1 MSENILK
8 FNSFIEDKDKSI
20 FEEDDDKNPRSDDPG
35 FQSQGHSLFFTEA
48 LNSLDSLFSIVLSV
62 EEDEG
67 NKQKEILKYS
77 NALKS
82 LTSKAD
88 GTLDGIKEV
97 WDSIQILA
105 SNMLP
110 SSMKKIEGS
119 EPILTLKKEID
130 DLKSKKDSG
139 SITDAEFK
147 ELLSNAKK
155 DAIEATKMDP
165 SIINLN
171 DYAQASKLFDQSIDK
186 FKSGAFKELERVK
199 EASEKDKDF
208 YLSQIS
214 DSIKGILGKERSVE
228 TTKGKAAKRRSE
240 EKEKY
245 SAEDKKGSGDI
256 QSLIKSKGGSA
267 ENDKPAETIKEKRLV
282 EDFGG
287 FLQSAGGFLTGVK
300 QGLKDTV
307 DKTVFGSNPKDEI
320 TANTLISAAESLKFS
335 VMAIATE
342 IDNVI
347 AFERNITDE
356 LGSGTSQRE
365 ASAKEDA
372 KSMSDFLREVFK
384 YVLPQNIKTE
394 IKSQPLSKIKKKIDT
409 YSKDLQIM
417 VRPGGQLDQFKN
429 RVMGK
434 KRESVIATGFLDAG
448 LKLQGEAKSVLAKIT
463 DRKYLLDRT
472 KEKEPGNLIGSAV
485 KALTGKKEEGPKETL
500 IKTKKPGDY
509 PAFPD
514 NPTSK
519 DKDRV
524 KEFQDRLQKMKYL
537 SGSFSG
543 GEYDQQ
549 TKDASGKAMLY
560 LSSITGKTYGN
571 AGDAFKSFQQDFSF
585 YSDNEDEIRKN
596 LGVK

>member
-1 MSENILK
+1 MPENILK
-8 FNSFIEDKDKSI
+8 FNSFANDTSMFIL
-20 FEEDDDKNPRSDDPG
+20 EENGDKNPRSDDSA
-35 FQSQGHSLFFTEA
+35 FSSQGHSLFFTEA

-82 LTSKAD
+82 LATKAD

-110 SSMKKIEGS
+110 SSKKKIEGS
-119 EPILTLKKEID
+119 GPIVTLRKEVD
-130 DLKSKKDSG
+130 DLKSKKDAG
-139 SITDAEFK
+139 DITEEEFK
-147 ELLSNAKK
+147 QLLSTAKK
-155 DAIEATKMDP
+155 DAIEASKMDP

-171 DYAQASKLFDQSIDK
+171 DYAQASKLFDQSISK

-199 EASEKDKDF
+199 EASEEDKDF

-214 DSIKGILGKERSVE
+214 DSIQGILRKERSVE

-240 EKEKY
+240 EKEKA
-245 SAEDKKGSGDI
+245 SAEDKKGSEDI
-256 QSLIKSKGGSA
+256 QSLIKSKDGSTG
-267 ENDKPAETIKEKRLV
+267 NNKPTETIKEKRLV

-300 QGLKDTV
+300 QGLKGAV

-347 AFERNITDE
+347 AFEKNLTNE

-365 ASAKEDA
+365 ISAKEDA
-372 KSMSDFLREVFK
+372 KAMSDFLREVFK
-384 YVLPQNIKTE
+384 YVLPENIKTE

-417 VRPGGQLDQFKN
+417 VRPGGQLDQFKD

-448 LKLQGEAKSVLAKIT
+448 LKLQGEAKGVLAKIT

-485 KALTGKKEEGPKETL
+485 KALTGKKEEGPKENL
-500 IKTKKPGDY
+500 IKTKKPKDY
-509 PAFPD
+509 QTFPD
-514 NPTSK
+514 NPTAK
-519 DKDRV
+519 DKDKI

-537 SGSFSG
+537 SGSFKG

-549 TKDASGKAMLY
+549 TKDASGRAMTY
-560 LSSITGKTYGN
+560 ISSITGKTYGN
-571 AGDAFKSFQQDFSF
+571 AGDAFKAFQQDFSF

-596 LGVK
+596 IGVK

>member
-1 MSENILK
+1 MPENILK
-8 FNSFIEDKDKSI
+8 FNSFTKGPSMFIL
-20 FEEDDDKNPRSDDPG
+20 EENGNKNPRSDDSA
-35 FQSQGHSLFFTEA
+35 FSSQGHSLFFTEA

-62 EEDEG
+62 EEDEN

-82 LTSKAD
+82 LATKAD
-88 GTLDGIKEV
+88 GTLEGIKEV
-97 WDSIQILA
+97 WDNIQILA

-110 SSMKKIEGS
+110 SSKKKIEGS
-119 EPILTLKKEID
+119 GPILTLRKEVN
-130 DLKSKKDSG
+130 DLKAKKDAG
-139 SITDAEFK
+139 DITEEEFK
-147 ELLSNAKK
+147 ELLSTAKK
-155 DAIEATKMDP
+155 DAIEASKMDP

-171 DYAQASKLFDQSIDK
+171 DYAQASKLFDQSISK

-199 EASEKDKDF
+199 GASEEDKDF

-214 DSIKGILGKERSVE
+214 DSIKGVLRKERSVE
-228 TTKGKAAKRRSE
+228 TTKGKATKRRSE
-240 EKEKY
+240 EKEKA

-256 QSLIKSKGGSA
+256 QSLIKSKGGSTGD
-267 ENDKPAETIKEKRLV
+267 NKPAETIREKRLV

-300 QGLKDTV
+300 QGLKGAV

-347 AFERNITDE
+347 AFEKNITNE

-365 ASAKEDA
+365 ISAKEDA
-372 KSMSDFLREVFK
+372 KAMSDFLREVFK
-384 YVLPQNIKTE
+384 YVLPENIKTE

-417 VRPGGQLDQFKN
+417 VRPGGQLDQFKD

-448 LKLQGEAKSVLAKIT
+448 LKLQGEAKGVLAKIT

-472 KEKEPGNLIGSAV
+472 KEREPGNLIGSAV

-500 IKTKKPGDY
+500 IKTKKPKDY
-509 PAFPD
+509 QTFPD
-514 NPTSK
+514 NPTAK
-519 DKDRV
+519 DKDKI

-537 SGSFSG
+537 SGSFKG

-549 TKDASGKAMLY
+549 TKDASGRAMAY
-560 LSSITGKTYGN
+560 ISSITGKTYGN
-571 AGDAFKSFQQDFSF
+571 TGDAFKVFQQDFSF
-585 YSDNEDEIRKN
+585 YSDNEDVIRKN
-596 LGVK
+596 IGVK

>member
-1 MSENILK
+1 MPENILK
-8 FNSFIEDKDKSI
+8 FNSFTNGTSM
-20 FEEDDDKNPRSDDPG
+20 FMLEENGDKNPRSDDSA
-35 FQSQGHSLFFTEA
+35 FSSQGHSLFFTEV

-77 NALKS
+77 NALKG
-82 LTSKAD
+82 LATKAD
-88 GTLDGIKEV
+88 GTLEGIKEV
-97 WDSIQILA
+97 WDTIQILA

-110 SSMKKIEGS
+110 SSRKKIEGS
-119 EPILTLKKEID
+119 GPIVTLRKEVD
-130 DLKSKKDSG
+130 DLKSKKDAG
-139 SITDAEFK
+139 DITEEEFK
-147 ELLSNAKK
+147 ELLSTAKK
-155 DAIEATKMDP
+155 DAIEASKMDP
-165 SIINLN
+165 SLINLN
-171 DYAQASKLFDQSIDK
+171 DYAQASKLFDQSISK

-214 DSIKGILGKERSVE
+214 DSIQGILRKERSVE

-240 EKEKY
+240 EKEKA

-256 QSLIKSKGGSA
+256 QSLIKSKGGST
-267 ENDKPAETIKEKRLV
+267 ENNKPAETIKEKRLV

-300 QGLKDTV
+300 QGLKGAV
-307 DKTVFGSNPKDEI
+307 DKTVFGSNPKDEV

-347 AFERNITDE
+347 AFEKNLTNE

-365 ASAKEDA
+365 ISAKEDA
-372 KSMSDFLREVFK
+372 KAMSDFLREVFK
-384 YVLPQNIKTE
+384 YVLPENIKTE

-417 VRPGGQLDQFKN
+417 VRPGGQLDQFKD

-448 LKLQGEAKSVLAKIT
+448 LKLQGEAKGVLAKIT

-472 KEKEPGNLIGSAV
+472 KEREPGNLIGSAV

-500 IKTKKPGDY
+500 IKTKKPKDY
-509 PAFPD
+509 QTFPD
-514 NPTSK
+514 NPTAK
-519 DKDRV
+519 DKDKI

-537 SGSFSG
+537 SGSFKG

-549 TKDASGKAMLY
+549 TKDASSKAMPY
-560 LSSITGKTYGN
+560 ISSITGKTYGN
-571 AGDAFKSFQQDFSF
+571 SGDAFKSFQQDFSF

-596 LGVK
+596 IGVK